1 MFFGVTIF
9 LSVLSLVTLIAADN
23 YDFLLRVS
31 IWISALACF
40 CAAFLILENR
50 KWIRPTLLPGLLAIY
65 VLADSIWK
73 ISTESGILRALF
85 AA

>member
-9 LSVLSLVTLIAADN
+9 LSVLSLVTLIAAGN

-50 KWIRPTLLPGLLAIY
+50 KWIGPTLLPALLAAY

-73 ISTESGILRALF
+73 ISTDGGVLQALLG
-85 AA
+85 